1 MASGSRAPPDD
12 PDEEDDID
20 GGVKLK
26 DTPVHFNNFLA
37 VAKHSLKMY
46 HDLGLTTNVTKN
58 NKDQLDLLTQ
68 AWSAG
73 FSAKYQLDPR
83 SLALMTTLKENCSS
97 KFKMDLDPA
106 CFQLDGATIIIID
119 YDILKPF
126 WKKTLSEKVIHYRF
140 TVLYI
145 Q

>member
-58 NKDQLDLLTQ
+58 NKDQLDLLTL

-83 SLALMTTLKENCSS
+83 SLALLLLPTK
-97 KFKMDLDPA
+97 
-106 CFQLDGATIIIID
+106 
-119 YDILKPF
+119 
-126 WKKTLSEKVIHYRF
+126 LSESQKKKIDQKQCKRE
-140 TVLYI
+140 
-145 Q
+145 

>member
-1 MASGSRAPPDD
+1 MRPEREGGLECACFSKTAVLFTFALFL
-12 PDEEDDID
+12 ID
-20 GGVKLK
+20 FFFGIR
-26 DTPVHFNNFLA
+26 TTWLA
-37 VAKHSLKMY
+37 TAI
-46 HDLGLTTNVTKN
+46 
-58 NKDQLDLLTQ
+58 
-68 AWSAG
+68 
-73 FSAKYQLDPR
+73 
-83 SLALMTTLKENCSS
+83 MTTLKENCSS